1 MFLHY
6 DMDCFFASIEMRDRP
21 ELKSKALVVGDHVIA
36 TCNYIARKYG
46 IHSAMTVSMAKK
58 RFPKILV
65 ITPRKEYYLSI
76 SKKIQEVI
84 CKKFKKVKFL
94 SCDEGYIQIDIDKK
108 NIYEFSLK
116 FQKLIEDKFN
126 LPVSIGVGYNRLAAK
141 IASEVNKPNGIYA
154 ITSKEEFIDYVY
166 DKNVKI
172 FPGIG
177 EKAREVLYNLNVS
190 YTKELYAIS
199 KEDLRKALGKA
210 RADMIYMMI
219 RGNSDEYF
227 DIEKIEKSISKERTF
242 YPALKNFNEIYREL
256 ESLVVEIRS
265 EILSKNIYPLTLVL
279 KIRNDEFETI
289 TKSKT
294 FFSPINENSDILL
307 LAKELLINI
316 YKGENIRL
324 LGLLIS
330 NFTKCNYEYL
340 KLFGD

>member
-1 MFLHY
+1 M
-6 DMDCFFASIEMRDRP
+6 
-21 ELKSKALVVGDHVIA
+21 
-36 TCNYIARKYG
+36 
-46 IHSAMTVSMAKK
+46 
-58 RFPKILV
+58 
-65 ITPRKEYYLSI
+65 
-76 SKKIQEVI
+76 
-84 CKKFKKVKFL
+84 
-94 SCDEGYIQIDIDKK
+94 
-108 NIYEFSLK
+108 
-116 FQKLIEDKFN
+116 
-126 LPVSIGVGYNRLAAK
+126 
-141 IASEVNKPNGIYA
+141 
-154 ITSKEEFIDYVY
+154 
-166 DKNVKI
+166 
-172 FPGIG
+172 
-177 EKAREVLYNLNVS
+177 NVS

-324 LGLLIS
+324 LGLSIS

>member
-1 MFLHY
+1 M
-6 DMDCFFASIEMRDRP
+6 
-21 ELKSKALVVGDHVIA
+21 
-36 TCNYIARKYG
+36 
-46 IHSAMTVSMAKK
+46 
-58 RFPKILV
+58 
-65 ITPRKEYYLSI
+65 
-76 SKKIQEVI
+76 
-84 CKKFKKVKFL
+84 
-94 SCDEGYIQIDIDKK
+94 
-108 NIYEFSLK
+108 
-116 FQKLIEDKFN
+116 
-126 LPVSIGVGYNRLAAK
+126 
-141 IASEVNKPNGIYA
+141 
-154 ITSKEEFIDYVY
+154 
-166 DKNVKI
+166 
-172 FPGIG
+172 
-177 EKAREVLYNLNVS
+177 NVS

-227 DIEKIEKSISKERTF
+227 DIEKNEKSISKERTF

-279 KIRNDEFETI
+279 KIRNEEFETI

-307 LAKELLINI
+307 LAKELLINM

-324 LGLLIS
+324 LGLSIS